1 MPFPS
6 IGAFGDACR
15 TRDGSLFHPALE
27 GSRRDAS
34 RAADTNHRYLAG
46 RHEGVEL
53 GPADAERA
61 GRFFS
66 PQQHLGH
73 ATLGPAPGA
82 QLEQYDPWDQYR
94 ASRAGEVRAEPP
106 YASLVELVGTLA
118 KDPET
123 IIEDQTVRL
132 GRDGEARLAQW
143 CTEHGLIGLL
153 SHQTVLAGMAPRW
166 ENLPDGGNHLVML
179 RRVHRWEAY
188 GWSPTMDVWW
198 RPDHRPVAAAAAPG
212 DLVAAD
218 LYAGHWP
225 EPLALMHMVRD
236 DGWATLP
243 LAEAWGPFFP
253 HVPPSERTSYA
264 YPVPES
270 DAFWMIYSEPVGWF
284 LGAASQLRGAV
295 LDLSADPVAADES
308 ALDFVY
314 RIDTAARALHTLL
327 SPVQPSLTVGSDGEF
342 RQAWR
347 TRSLL
352 SSFALMA
359 LLDLTERRRVLTCT
373 TCGRVFVSGAYQARY
388 CSERCRGT
396 AQKRAY
402 RARAR
407 HRNESAHAGST
418 SETSARTG
426 SPKQRS
432 A

>member
-1 MPFPS
+1 MDMHWTAS
-6 IGAFGDACR
+6 DVGAQRQAFDVAQGLWWRFDHYLVQ
-15 TRDGSLFHPALE
+15 DGCV
-27 GSRRDAS
+27 R
-34 RAADTNHRYLAG
+34 
-46 RHEGVEL
+46 
-53 GPADAERA
+53 
-61 GRFFS
+61 
-66 PQQHLGH
+66 
-73 ATLGPAPGA
+73 PAPGA
-82 QLEQYDPWDQYR
+82 RLEQYDPWDQYR
-94 ASRAGEVRAEPP
+94 AARAGEARAEPP

-118 KDPET
+118 NDPDT
-123 IIEDQTVRL
+123 IIESQDVRL
-132 GRDGEARLAQW
+132 GAASEAKLVQW
-143 CTEHGLIGLL
+143 CAKHGLVGLL
-153 SHQTVLAGMAPRW
+153 SHQTVLAGLAPRW
-166 ENLPDGGNHLVML
+166 ERLPESGNHTVMV

-188 GWSPTMDVWW
+188 GWSPTYEIWW
-198 RPDHRPVAAAAAPG
+198 RPDHRMVADSATPG
-212 DLVAAD
+212 DLVTTN
-218 LYAGHWP
+218 LYASHWP

-236 DGWATLP
+236 DRWATLP

-253 HVPPSERTSYA
+253 DVPQANRTNYA

-270 DAFWMIYSEPVGWF
+270 DAFWTMYGEPVGWF

-295 LDLSADPVAADES
+295 LDLSADPLVADES

-314 RIDTAARALHTLL
+314 RLDTAARALHTLL
-327 SPVQPSLTVGSDGEF
+327 SPVQPSLTVGTDGDF

-407 HRNESAHAGST
+407 RRNESAQAGT
-418 SETSARTG
+418 TAETGTG
-426 SPKQRS
+426 IAAPEQRS